1 VSTYSQF
8 NNHEGTGNEEL
19 EAAVTGALAE
29 GAERRI
35 GPRSKGTVGEAG
47 IVGGVLHVAFGPDT
61 IVKGTGQKRRKN
73 CHTRIG
79 WVGRG

>member
-1 VSTYSQF
+1 M
-8 NNHEGTGNEEL
+8 ENEEL

-29 GAERRI
+29 GAERL

-47 IVGGVLHVAFGPDT
+47 IVGGVLDVVFGPDT
-61 IVKGTGQKRRKN
+61 IVKGTCQKRRKN